1 MIISIASGKGG
12 TGKTT
17 IAVNFAL
24 ALENKVQLLD
34 CDVEE
39 PNVDIFLKP
48 TIEKQEPLYIPKPV
62 VDESKCTY
70 CGRCSEVCHYNAIAV
85 VKEKVLIFYELCHSC
100 GACKL
105 VCPEEAIFETDVKK
119 GRIEEGKAGPIEFV
133 KGELEVSEASPT
145 PLVRAVKKKIKPN
158 HISIVDVSPGAS
170 CPVVEAVKDS
180 DFCILVTEPTPFGL
194 NDLKLAVEMCKKLG
208 VPTGVIIN
216 RVHKVLRNDMGY
228 KEIGRYLK
236 RQNIHILMRIPMDRE
251 IAEKYSE
258 GEPFLK
264 SKSKYKKEF
273 QNLLKK
279 IESMI

>member
-17 IAVNFAL
+17 VAVNFAL
-24 ALENKVQLLD
+24 ALEGKIQLLD

-48 TIEKQEPLYIPKPV
+48 TIERQEPLYIPKPV

-70 CGRCSEVCHYNAIAV
+70 CGKCSEVCLYNAIAV

-100 GACKL
+100 GACKV
-105 VCPEEAIFETDVKK
+105 VCPKEAIFEEDVKK
-119 GRIEEGKAGPIEFV
+119 GVIEEGRAGTIEFV

-145 PLVRAVKKKIKPN
+145 PLVRAVKKKVKAN
-158 HISIVDVSPGAS
+158 YISIIDASPGTS

-194 NDLKLAVEMCKKLG
+194 NDLKLAVEMCKKLKI
-208 VPTGVIIN
+208 PTGVIIN
-216 RVHKVLRNDMGY
+216 RADVGD
-228 KEIGRYLK
+228 KEVDKYLK
-236 RQNIHILMRIPMDRE
+236 QENIPILMRIPMDRE

-258 GEPFLK
+258 GKTFVE
-264 SKSKYKKEF
+264 SKPEYKKEF
-273 QNLLKK
+273 QNLLKR
-279 IESMI
+279 IEVMI

>member
-17 IAVNFAL
+17 VAVNFAL
-24 ALENKVQLLD
+24 ALEGKIQLLD

-48 TIEKQEPLYIPKPV
+48 TIERQEPLYIPKPV
-62 VDESKCTY
+62 VDESKCTH
-70 CGRCSEVCHYNAIAV
+70 CGKCSEVCLYNAIAV

-100 GACKL
+100 GACKV
-105 VCPEEAIFETDVKK
+105 VCPKEAIFEVDVKK
-119 GRIEEGKAGPIEFV
+119 GVIEEGRAGAIEFV

-145 PLVRAVKKKIKPN
+145 PLVRAVKKKVKAN
-158 HISIVDVSPGAS
+158 YISIIDASPGTS

-194 NDLKLAVEMCKKLG
+194 NDLKLAVEMCKKLKI
-208 VPTGVIIN
+208 PTGVIIN
-216 RVHKVLRNDMGY
+216 RADVGD
-228 KEIGRYLK
+228 KEVDKYLK
-236 RQNIHILMRIPMDRE
+236 QENIPILMRIPMDRE

-258 GEPFLK
+258 GKTFVE
-264 SKSKYKKEF
+264 SKPEYKKEF
-273 QNLLKK
+273 QNLLKR
-279 IESMI
+279 IEVMI

>member
-17 IAVNFAL
+17 VAVNFAL
-24 ALENKVQLLD
+24 ALEGKIQLLD

-48 TIEKQEPLYIPKPV
+48 TIERQEPLYIPKPV

-70 CGRCSEVCHYNAIAV
+70 CGKCSEVCLYNAIAV

-100 GACKL
+100 GACKV
-105 VCPEEAIFETDVKK
+105 VCPKEAIFEEDVKK
-119 GRIEEGKAGPIEFV
+119 GVIEEGRAGAIEFV

-145 PLVRAVKKKIKPN
+145 PLVRAVKKKVKAN
-158 HISIVDVSPGAS
+158 YISIIDASPGTS

-194 NDLKLAVEMCKKLG
+194 NDLKLAVEMCKKLKI
-208 VPTGVIIN
+208 PTGVIIN
-216 RVHKVLRNDMGY
+216 RADVGD
-228 KEIGRYLK
+228 KEVDKYLK
-236 RQNIHILMRIPMDRE
+236 QENIPILMRIPMDRE

-258 GEPFLK
+258 GKTFVE
-264 SKSKYKKEF
+264 SKPEYKKEF
-273 QNLLKK
+273 QNLLKR
-279 IESMI
+279 IEVMI